1 MDDLAIDLNFK
12 DPAATRNER
21 QVLNALAEGVQQRG
35 RQTDGLRRIVSHHAE
50 GDLHVH
56 LSSPGLRH
64 YRFHQLLV
72 PAPVQKYVVPRI
84 MCCD

>member
-1 MDDLAIDLNFK
+1 MNELAIDFDIK
-12 DPAATRNER
+12 DTAATGNEG
-21 QVLNALAEGVQQRG
+21 QVLDALAEGVQQRG

-56 LSSPGLRH
+56 LSSPCLRH

-72 PAPVQKYVVPRI
+72 PAPVQK
-84 MCCD
+84 